1 MSARVSQITGVSFVC
16 STACSGADQ
25 RKHQSSVSVAFVR
38 GIHRSPLDSPHKGK
52 RAKPFHLM
60 TSSWKCMI
68 HISFGKSTLHL
79 RNTITL
85 RQSSFHSFFNEL
97 FIWMTDAYKRI
108 TAVNKW
114 HFSSSNIKNLVCIKN
129 GSRTRYTLEHATR
142 SGMWSTEMPWSLW
155 GTEG

>member
-25 RKHQSSVSVAFVR
+25 RKHQSSLSVAFVR
-38 GIHRSPLDSPHKGK
+38 GIHRSPMYSPHKGN
-52 RAKPFHLM
+52 AQN
-60 TSSWKCMI
+60 
-68 HISFGKSTLHL
+68 ISIWWRHHENVWFISYGKSTLHL

-114 HFSSSNIKNLVCIKN
+114 LFSSSNVKNLVCIEN

-142 SGMWSTEMPWSLW
+142 SGMWSTEVPRSLW
-155 GTEG
+155 GTDG